1 MRKIRAVI
9 ADDEPLARR
18 GIRQLLAPH
27 PDVMV
32 IAESRNGREAVKA
45 LRTLKPDLL
54 FLDIQMPEMDGF
66 GVLSEIGAEHMPAV
80 IFVTAYD
87 TFAVQAFEAHA
98 LDYLIKPLQES
109 RFTEALERMRERLRS
124 AEAVELSRK
133 LSALLAMRENERA
146 KQRILIPTSAGELVL
161 DADEI
166 DWIEADDYYAAIHA
180 RGGRHLIRESLASL
194 EQRLDPARFVRAHR
208 SAIVNMDRVREVRR
222 EASETC
228 LVLHNDTRVSV
239 SRRQRDQVMRRLRT
253 PKD

>member
-1 MRKIRAVI
+1 MHKIRAVI

-27 PDVMV
+27 SDVTI
-32 IAESRNGREAVKA
+32 IAEARNGRDTIKA

-54 FLDIQMPEMDGF
+54 FLDVQMPELDGF
-66 GVLSEIGAEHMPAV
+66 DVLREIGADCMPEV

-98 LDYLIKPLQES
+98 LDYLVKPLQEA
-109 RFTEALERMRERLRS
+109 RFIEALERMRERLRS
-124 AEAVELSRK
+124 AEAVALSRK
-133 LSALLAMRENERA
+133 LSALLAMGEKERA

-194 EQRLDPARFVRAHR
+194 QQRLDATRFVRAHR
-208 SAIVNMDRVREVRR
+208 SAVVNMDRVREVRR
-222 EASETC
+222 EGSETF
-228 LVLHNDTRVSV
+228 LVLRSGARVPV
-239 SRRQRDQVMRRLRT
+239 SRRQRDQVTRLLRNL
-253 PKD
+253 KD